1 MADIETVSA
10 IRKAF
15 DDLVEQLES
24 DGVCTRRECMC
35 ETAAPVVAL
44 NALISKLERE
54 CTPGTTSTGTPR
66 SSS

>member
-24 DGVCTRRECMC
+24 DGVCTSRECMC
-35 ETAAPVVAL
+35 ETASPVVAM
-44 NALISKLERE
+44 NALITRLETE
-54 CTPGTTSTGTPR
+54 CIPGTTSTDTR
-66 SSS
+66 S

>member
-1 MADIETVSA
+1 MADAQVVSA
-10 IRKAF
+10 IRRAF

-35 ETAAPVVAL
+35 ETAAPVVTL
-44 NALISKLERE
+44 NSLIAKLERE
-54 CTPGTTSTGTPR
+54 CTPGTTSTDTPR